1 LKSNA
6 HLLYD
11 PSVGVADELEDEVV
25 RLTPFQVCLFI
36 VLYQTTEP
44 QQSQDQCIFLVSY
57 FLAAFLSSL
66 WELVSSRA
74 ISPALRFLPLRPV
87 GTTSWS
93 GNASLIGAQI
103 GAGDWRRSCRGVPRV
118 VGLSLV
124 GLVLWASSCSNSF
137 WHPFGPTSTLGVLN
151 VDPNWTAEAT
161 ETTHSI
167 WQSCH
172 WVYGP
177 TLS

>member
-1 LKSNA
+1 MKSNA

-44 QQSQDQCIFLVSY
+44 QQSQDQCIFLVSC

-124 GLVLWASSCSNSF
+124 GLVLWA
-137 WHPFGPTSTLGVLN
+137 
-151 VDPNWTAEAT
+151 
-161 ETTHSI
+161 
-167 WQSCH
+167 
-172 WVYGP
+172 
-177 TLS
+177 